1 MPFFKRLKQFIR
13 YLSIGPVRVVKVL
26 RIILTGI
33 LTSMFFFPF
42 EFTFLSG
49 VNTKMM
55 LAVAGLG
62 CSSFELIRRK
72 RGLSIPKELLG
83 LIAIASAVSLASLLS
98 ITLNQTPDTTYVS
111 YLISFAVWLSAAFAV
126 CCAIKGT
133 HEYISVRLV
142 LDYLI
147 AVCIIQCILALVIDN
162 VVPIRVFVDRYF
174 ALDQELMHEINRLY
188 GIGALLDIAGS
199 RFSVVLAAMGFF
211 LTEIKTSLSFTRRI
225 IYIVSFLVIT
235 VIGSMI
241 ARTTEIGALI
251 GFSIIILCFLF
262 RPRVPEAAKKSST
275 FFIWTAILGLVIIIS
290 IILYNTSPEA
300 KQLFRFGFEGFFTLV
315 EEGHWETSSTNKLM
329 KTMIVFP
336 ETIHTWMIGDGY
348 FLNSRYDI
356 NYLGDATDQGF
367 YMNTDVGYLRFI
379 FYFGIIGL
387 IPMMGVIVYSAI
399 VCMRYFPYERLLFF
413 LALLVGLIVWVKVST
428 DIFLFFALFLAAAV
442 LQDKTPPMYLTDIPY
457 D

>member
-1 MPFFKRLKQFIR
+1 M
-13 YLSIGPVRVVKVL
+13 LSIGPVRVVKVL

-188 GIGALLDIAGS
+188 GIGALLDVAGS

-275 FFIWTAILGLVIIIS
+275 FFIWTAILCIGIIICVL
-290 IILYNTSPEA
+290 LYNNNPKAE
-300 KQLFRFGFEGFFTLV
+300 KLFRFGFEGFFSLV
-315 EEGHWETSSTNKLM
+315 EKGRWETSSTNVLWNM
-329 KTMIVFP
+329 MTLP
-336 ETIHTWMIGDGY
+336 ETIRTWAIGDGY
-348 FLNSRYDI
+348 FLNSRYDP
-356 NYLGDATDQGF
+356 NYLGDSTAEGY
-367 YMNTDVGYLRFI
+367 YMCIDVGYLRFI

-413 LALLVGLIVWVKVST
+413 LALLVGLIVWIKVST